1 MTKKYMRMVI
11 HTPNDTYRGV
21 NHEYSDK
28 VYAEWSRV
36 LNQMDN
42 LDHLAIYTDYNESK
56 MFFPGTLLKNSVAF
70 IEVFDKI

>member
-11 HTPNDTYRGV
+11 HTANDTYRGV

-28 VYAEWSRV
+28 VYAEWSKIIS
-36 LNQMDN
+36 QIDN
-42 LDHLAIYTDYNESK
+42 LDYLTVHTDDNGSK

>member
-11 HTPNDTYRGV
+11 YTANNTYRGA
-21 NHEYSDK
+21 NHEYSDE
-28 VYAEWSRV
+28 VYAEWNSV

-42 LDHLAIYTDYNESK
+42 LDYLSIYSDDKSK

>member
-11 HTPNDTYRGV
+11 HTANDTYRGV

-28 VYAEWSRV
+28 VYAEWSRI
-36 LNQMDN
+36 LNQLDN
-42 LDHLAIYTDYNESK
+42 LDHLSIYTDDNGSK